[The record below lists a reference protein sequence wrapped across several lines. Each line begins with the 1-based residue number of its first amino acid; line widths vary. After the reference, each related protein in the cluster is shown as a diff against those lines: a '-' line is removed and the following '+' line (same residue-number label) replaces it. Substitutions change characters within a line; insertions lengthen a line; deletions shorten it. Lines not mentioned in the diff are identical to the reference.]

1 MLDTN
6 AITTFA
12 QSLRGTMTQP
22 GDAAYEEARKLYN
35 GMIDKRPRI
44 IARCAG
50 VADVIAAVNFGRE
63 QGLLIAIRGGGH
75 NGPGLGSCDDG
86 LVIDLSSMRSV
97 RVDPAKRTVRASRS
111 MSAMPAAA
119 TWPARMARF
128 CWIAWKLPM
137 GRPNCFRSV
146 A

>member
-12 QSLRGTMTQP
+12 QSLRGTVTQP

-86 LVIDLSSMRSV
+86 
-97 RVDPAKRTVRASRS
+97 
-111 MSAMPAAA
+111 
-119 TWPARMARF
+119 
-128 CWIAWKLPM
+128 
-137 GRPNCFRSV
+137 
-146 A
+146 